1 MNNNID
7 FTQYERVQDTLMYL
21 TDKITLS
28 FVLALSKK
36 SLNGQRSFFH
46 YETQYNS
53 DSYGY
58 ELRSIKRNMNY
69 YFLISNKDIFGSGIV
84 LRPQDVEIIIMLIEQ
99 RVLPWFFG
107 TMDQHAFQ
115 IIDDKLVLKEFTPV
129 VYTQSESKFIG
140 FEPIVYHYENSEQY
154 AEGIQLIFTQGES
167 CPMTI
172 DKFMGLFNTLKSD
185 MYGIAC
191 NLASYA
197 KIPPHGIN
205 VYKSVGLGASPNQQ
219 RNDNTWANQNQY
231 KGFGANSFLDNS
243 KKKGDK

>member
-7 FTQYERVQDTLMYL
+7 FTQYERVQDILMYL

-36 SLNGQRSFFH
+36 SLSGQRSFFH

-53 DSYGY
+53 DSYGT
-58 ELRSIKRNMNY
+58 ELRSIKRNMSY
-69 YFLISNKDIFGSGIV
+69 YFMISNKEIFGSGIV
-84 LRPQDVEIIIMLIEQ
+84 LRPQDVEIVIMLIEQ

-107 TMDQHAFQ
+107 TSEQHAFQ
-115 IIDDKLVLKEFTPV
+115 MIDNKLVLKEFIPV

-154 AEGIQLIFTQGES
+154 AEGINLLFTQGES

-172 DKFMGLFNTLKSD
+172 DKFMGLFNILKSD

-191 NLASYA
+191 NLATYA
-197 KIPPHGIN
+197 KTPPYGIN
-205 VYKSVGLGASPNQQ
+205 VYKPVGLGASPNQQ
-219 RNDNTWANQNQY
+219 RNDTSWSNQNNY
-231 KGFGANSFLDNS
+231 KGFGSNSFLDNL
-243 KKKGDK
+243 KKKGD